1 MSYSKASNRER
12 ERQQELSIDDDD
24 VKRELVVPTT
34 VHESV
39 CVVLDSLGIF
49 IVHAVVAWCVCVCL
63 ASMVYV
69 PVWEEFM
76 REAEALWLR
85 DPLRTR
91 VVRLVVRT
99 SPLALELE
107 TSAERLL

>member
-12 ERQQELSIDDDD
+12 EAAGAFDRRRR
-24 VKRELVVPTT
+24 RETRVGCTT